1 MAYSTIPPWRMR
13 IKQEAEKW
21 ANNVVGGLNSAN
33 ELVGWE
39 VLLDIYKRAGDTET
53 SVVPAWTN
61 EILDGVRHGRWIL
74 RQGRFEPKT
83 RTTYWTSTSDDGTIA
98 WCGVFATWL
107 LKTKLHYDVSWRG
120 GMQGSDIQ
128 KMGNSVPRGPL
139 NWRDSID
146 VGDVCVLGDNQH
158 HVIITEVTDGLERV
172 ETVEGNL
179 TSPLQSIQKRTDKK
193 KSQFHTLYKISD
205 L

>member
-1 MAYSTIPPWRMR
+1 MAYSTITPWRMR

-21 ANNVVGGLNSAN
+21 ANDVVGGLNTTN

-39 VLLDIYKRAGDTET
+39 FLLDIYKRGGDTET
-53 SVVPAWTN
+53 SVVRAWTK
-61 EILDGVRHGRWIL
+61 EILDGVRHGRRIL
-74 RQGRFEPKT
+74 KQAQFDNNHNPCW
-83 RTTYWTSTSDDGTIA
+83 TTSGEEGTIA
-98 WCGVFATWL
+98 WCGVFAAWL
-107 LKTKLHYDVSWRG
+107 LKVQLHYDVSWRN
-120 GMQGSDIQ
+120 GMDGSDIQ
-128 KMGNSVPRGPL
+128 KMGSFVPHAPY

-158 HVIITEVTDGLERV
+158 HVIITGVTPGLDSV
-172 ETVEGNL
+172 DTVEGNL
-179 TSPLQSIQKRTDKK
+179 SDPVQGIRKRGDKV